1 MRILA
6 EVSLVFITLIWGS
19 TFVVVR
25 HALDTVGPLTFVA
38 ARFTLATLVLAVLM
52 RLMRQAP
59 RPGWIRAG
67 SFTGLF
73 LALGFITQTVGLQTT
88 AAGKAAFITGLSV
101 VLVPFLSALVLRQ
114 PPPRAAWVGV
124 ALATLGLALLTL
136 EPGLR
141 FQTGDLW
148 VLMCAFGFAAHIT
161 AAGRFTAVQTVLP
174 FTLVQL
180 LTVAGL
186 AGMAALILERE
197 ALLPPPAAWTA
208 ILYMGVGATALVFIL
223 QMWGQKYASATH
235 TALIFALE
243 PVFAAIFA
251 ALVDGEKLVGRHLLG
266 CVLILAGML
275 VAELGPHLVARR
287 RALSRASAAR

>member
-6 EVSLVFITLIWGS
+6 EASLVLITLIWGS

-25 HALDTVGPLTFVA
+25 HALDTVGPFTFVA
-38 ARFTLATLVLAVLM
+38 ARFTLASLVLAVLV
-52 RLMRQAP
+52 RLLRQSP

-73 LALGFITQTVGLQTT
+73 LALGFITQTIGLQTT

-101 VLVPFLSALVLRQ
+101 VLVPFLSAFVLRQ
-114 PPPRAAWVGV
+114 PPPREAWAGV

-136 EPGLR
+136 EADLRLQPGD
-141 FQTGDLW
+141 FW
-148 VLMCAFGFAAHIT
+148 VLVCAFGFAAHIT
-161 AAGRFTAVQTVLP
+161 AAARFTATQNVLP
-174 FTLVQL
+174 FTLIQL

-186 AGMAALILERE
+186 AGIAALIFERT
-197 ALLPPPAAWTA
+197 ALPPPPAAWTA

-243 PVFAAIFA
+243 PVFAAMFA
-251 ALVDGEKLVGRHLLG
+251 ALVDGEELAGRHLLG

-275 VAELGPHLVARR
+275 VAELGPHLTAHRR
-287 RALSRASAAR
+287 EITRASPAR